1 MDDTDIIKL
10 FQDRSQDAVSA
21 ASAILMTALSMKAKF
36 PLIKI
41 IMYIDAKRAHF
52 KSVYV
57 FCAIPLDKYPKGVYN
72 IAVLRNTPGGYV
84 V

>member
-1 MDDTDIIKL
+1 
-10 FQDRSQDAVSA
+10 
-21 ASAILMTALSMKAKF
+21 MTALSMKAKF

-57 FCAIPLDKYPKGVYN
+57 FCVIPLDKYPKGVYN
-72 IAVLRNTPGGYV
+72 IIVSRNTPGGYTV
-84 V
+84 